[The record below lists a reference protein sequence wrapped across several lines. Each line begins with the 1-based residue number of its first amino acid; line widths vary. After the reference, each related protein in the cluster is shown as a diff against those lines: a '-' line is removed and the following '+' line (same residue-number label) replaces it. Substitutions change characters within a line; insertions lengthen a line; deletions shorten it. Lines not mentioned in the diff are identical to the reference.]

1 MKSLK
6 PSLILSCLLVLT
18 LTQWGEVYHGNYNE
32 GEGNTILSEGNFV
45 QGNGNVVV
53 PEGSDLDIFGGDP
66 FFGGQG
72 EGNGEVGG
80 GRGMETRMEIE
91 GDGNEGMET
100 GAEVETTQSTG
111 VDDTVEVPVET
122 TGFVPD
128 SAPEFTSPIYPG
140 PIPAATV
147 TVQDTPDFV
156 TPVITPIFAPPPT
169 ITTADPLIVT
179 IVTTPPLQSPIEIP
193 STPYPT
199 PTL

>member
-6 PSLILSCLLVLT
+6 PCLILSCLLVLT
-18 LTQWGEVYHGNYNE
+18 LTQWGEVYDGNYNE

-66 FFGGQG
+66 FFSGEG
-72 EGNGEVGG
+72 EGNGEAGR

-91 GDGNEGMET
+91 GDGDGGMEA
-100 GAEVETTQSTG
+100 GAEVEKTSIG

-122 TGFVPD
+122 TGFVPET
-128 SAPEFTSPIYPG
+128 APELTSPIYPG

-147 TVQDTPDFV
+147 TVQDTTDFV
-156 TPVITPIFAPPPT
+156 TPVITPIFTPPPT
-169 ITTADPLIVT
+169 ITTTDPLVVT
-179 IVTTPPLQSPIEIP
+179 IVTTPPPSSPIEIT
-193 STPYPT
+193 STHT
-199 PTL
+199 V